1 MPRHHIE
8 ISLPTKPLKNVDTT
22 IRIWSGDEKL
32 GEMRIS
38 KGSLDWVP
46 AGAQKPRRISWED
59 LALLLNNRKDA
70 LKALR
75 IRDTST
81 ADR

>member
-1 MPRHHIE
+1 MPRHE
-8 ISLPTKPLKNVDTT
+8 ISITLPRKPLKNVDTT
-22 IRIWSGDEKL
+22 IEIKSDGEKL
-32 GEMRIS
+32 GELLIS

-59 LALLLNNRKDA
+59 LAFLLNNRKAA

-75 IRDTST
+75 GQDKE
-81 ADR
+81 